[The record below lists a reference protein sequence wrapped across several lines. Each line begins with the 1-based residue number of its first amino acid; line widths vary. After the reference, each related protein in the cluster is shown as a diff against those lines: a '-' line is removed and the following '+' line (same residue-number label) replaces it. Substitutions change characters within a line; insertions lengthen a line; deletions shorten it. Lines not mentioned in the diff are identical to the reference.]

1 MITLRKL
8 KIYKKYDG
16 DSTQYARDHYRNDD
30 TEMSTQDWSDIESL
44 LNDLF
49 LLNTGKTHDSY
60 KKTIEEKLNVVCDAP
75 AVVEEMKRM
84 SLKI

>member
-8 KIYKKYDG
+8 KIYKKYDS
-16 DSTQYARDHYRNDD
+16 DSTQYARDHYRNVN

-49 LLNTGKTHDSY
+49 LLNTGQTHDNY
-60 KKTIEEKLNVVCDAP
+60 KKEIEEKLSVLCETP
-75 AVVEEMKRM
+75 AVVEEMKAM
-84 SLKI
+84 SLKM